1 MQNPFVALRSLYV
14 FFGVFFFF
22 LLSFLRGFCL
32 SVNQDASNLIP
43 LTDGQPNRSSGEG
56 LIYFTSGKKLCSS
69 GHDFKLV
76 PDSFFFCFFLKRK

>member
-1 MQNPFVALRSLYV
+1 MVFFWCF
-14 FFGVFFFF
+14 FFGVFF
-22 LLSFLRGFCL
+22 LLLFFLRGFCL

-69 GHDFKLV
+69 GHDFKPV
-76 PDSFFFCFFLKRK
+76 PDSFFFFFKEKIETMVIFH

>member
-1 MQNPFVALRSLYV
+1 MSFWCFYSL
-14 FFGVFFFF
+14 F
-22 LLSFLRGFCL
+22 FLRGFCL

-69 GHDFKLV
+69 VHDFKPV
-76 PDSFFFCFFLKRK
+76 PDSLFGVCFFFFKEKIETMVIFH